1 MTGFVERASQGTVAF
16 GGLNVGGYDITAA
29 DAAKLDALGASA
41 YPVVVEAVTFTE
53 TAGAGVWTG
62 TISLPAESYIID
74 VQVHGIALWTSQTS
88 ATLIVGDGTDDNG
101 FYLATDLKATDLLAG
116 EALTIEHPGGLAGAY
131 IASEQRVLYSA
142 AARDVIGVITKVGSS
157 GTAGRTRLVV
167 IYAAGV
173 SAVAATK
180 V

>member
-1 MTGFVERASQGTVAF
+1 MSYEKIGGGGIAVL
-16 GGLNVGGYDITAA
+16 GGLNIGGSELLAA
-29 DAAKLDALGASA
+29 DIAKLDALNATA
-41 YPVVVEAVTFTE
+41 YPVSVEAVSFTE

-62 TISLPAESYIID
+62 TIALPAESYIID

-88 ATLIVGDGTDDNG
+88 ASLIVGDGTDPDG
-101 FYLATDLKATDLLAG
+101 FYVATDLKATDLLAG

-131 IASEQRVLYSA
+131 IASEQRILYSA
-142 AARDVIGVITKVGSS
+142 AARSVIGVLTKVGST

-173 SAVAATK
+173 TAVAATK